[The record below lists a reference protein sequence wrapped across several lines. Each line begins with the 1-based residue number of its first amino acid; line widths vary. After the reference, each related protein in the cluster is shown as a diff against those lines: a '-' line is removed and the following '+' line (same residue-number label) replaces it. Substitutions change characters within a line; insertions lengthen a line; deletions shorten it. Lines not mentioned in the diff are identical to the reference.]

1 MAMGGSGSGERI
13 EYKGSDSWG
22 ALDAD
27 LAESEKRS
35 AEANELGA
43 ALVEYIKTLPVREK
57 RVPLTSDNVH
67 QWVKD
72 LIEKGVDTE
81 LETCDESLIG

>member
-1 MAMGGSGSGERI
+1 MDKEEKEIDQMVIGGSGNFSRI
-13 EYKGSDSWG
+13 EYKGSDSW
-22 ALDAD
+22 DSV
-27 LAESEKRS
+27 ES
-35 AEANELGA
+35 
-43 ALVEYIKTLPVREK
+43 IKSLPVREK

-67 QWVKD
+67 QWVQD